1 MASRDRSRSPL
12 RTRPVAWALTQ
23 AALDVVVEHERDLWL
38 EHSERVL
45 NRQRDTIGMLR
56 VDVVELRQRLR
67 DTMESDMALVQRQ
80 AARIR
85 DLELEVATLELNAEG
100 HEQTHEHNAEL
111 RERVRELEFENSVLN
126 RLWRHLVECEE
137 AHMTRIEALEAEV
150 AELRARRAPQ

>member
-12 RTRPVAWALTQ
+12 RTRPVSWALTQ

-38 EHSERVL
+38 EHAERVL

-56 VDVVELRQRLR
+56 VDIVELRQRLR
-67 DTMESDMALVQRQ
+67 DTMESDMALMQRQ

-100 HEQTHEHNAEL
+100 HEQIHEHNAEL
-111 RERVRELEFENSVLN
+111 RERVQ
-126 RLWRHLVECEE
+126 
-137 AHMTRIEALEAEV
+137 ALEAEL
-150 AELRARRAPQ
+150 AELRARVQ

>member
-38 EHSERVL
+38 DHAERVL

-56 VDVVELRQRLR
+56 ADIVELRQLLR
-67 DTMESDMALVQRQ
+67 DTREMDMALLDRQ

-100 HEQTHEHNAEL
+100 HEQTHENNAEL
-111 RERVRELEFENSVLN
+111 RERVQ
-126 RLWRHLVECEE
+126 
-137 AHMTRIEALEAEV
+137 ALEAEL
-150 AELRARRAPQ
+150 AELRARVQ

>member
-38 EHSERVL
+38 EHAERVL

-56 VDVVELRQRLR
+56 ADIVELRQLLR
-67 DTMESDMALVQRQ
+67 DTTEMDMALLDRQ

-100 HEQTHEHNAEL
+100 VEQTHEHNVEL
-111 RERVRELEFENSVLN
+111 REHVQ
-126 RLWRHLVECEE
+126 
-137 AHMTRIEALEAEV
+137 ALEAEL
-150 AELRARRAPQ
+150 AELRARVQ

>member
-38 EHSERVL
+38 EHAERVL

-56 VDVVELRQRLR
+56 ADIVELRQLLR
-67 DTMESDMALVQRQ
+67 DTTEMDMALMQRQ

-100 HEQTHEHNAEL
+100 VEQTHEHNVEL
-111 RERVRELEFENSVLN
+111 REHVQ
-126 RLWRHLVECEE
+126 
-137 AHMTRIEALEAEV
+137 ALEAEL
-150 AELRARRAPQ
+150 AELRARVQ